1 MLTAAMTRKH
11 ARHWREM
18 TAAIREEATR
28 HFPAAAA
35 PREPGAWG
43 YIRVSREEQVE
54 SGLSL
59 EHQAKVC
66 QDIYRERVSKEVPF
80 MELLADEAASAFRK
94 QSFQR
99 EKGRRLLTELQA
111 GDYLIFLRMN
121 RAVRNIGDLLR
132 ILKVFEEREINV
144 LVAGGRWDYS
154 TADGRFMLHVMAA
167 MTQWESEIKSE
178 RIKAALAIRKGQGK
192 PIGGPGNKRI
202 GYKLVGPNKAGRRY
216 IPDWEQRAVMAR
228 IAELHERDGLSFH
241 AIGRLL
247 EAERCRGR
255 EVPYVRSAFQ
265 PAFYSEARCRHY
277 YAAWKR
283 IIAWEGLEKALASAP
298 PAPQ

>member
-1 MLTAAMTRKH
+1 MLTAPMTRKH
-11 ARHWREM
+11 ARHCRDM

-35 PREPGAWG
+35 PRGPAAWG
-43 YIRVSREEQVE
+43 YIRVSREEQVQ

-66 QDIYRERVSKEVPF
+66 QDIYRERVPKEVPF

-94 QSFQR
+94 QLFQR
-99 EKGRRLLTELQA
+99 EEGRRLLSELQA
-111 GDYLIFLRMN
+111 GDYLIFLRMD

-132 ILKVFEEREINV
+132 ILEVFEERKVNV
-144 LVAGGRWDYS
+144 LVSGGRWDYS

-178 RIKAALAIRKGQGK
+178 RTKADLAIRKAQGR

-202 GYKLVGPNKAGRRY
+202 GYKLVGPNTASLRY
-216 IPDWEQRAVMAR
+216 VPDWEQRAALAR
-228 IAELHERDGLSFH
+228 ISELHERDGLGFH
-241 AIGRLL
+241 AIARLL
-247 EAERCRGR
+247 EADPCRAQG
-255 EVPYVRSAFQ
+255 VPYARSAFQ
-265 PAFYSEARCRHY
+265 PTFYTEARCRHY

-283 IIAWEGLEKALASAP
+283 IIAWEGLERALGLAP
-298 PAPQ
+298 KPPQ

>member
-1 MLTAAMTRKH
+1 MTRKH
-11 ARHWREM
+11 ARHFRKL
-18 TAAIREEATR
+18 AAVIRQEAKR
-28 HFPAAAA
+28 HLPPQAA
-35 PREPGAWG
+35 PRGPGAWG
-43 YIRVSREEQVE
+43 YIRVSTEEQVQ

-66 QDIYRERVSKEVPF
+66 QDIYRERVPKEVPF

-94 QSFQR
+94 QLFQR
-99 EKGRRLLTELQA
+99 EKGRRLLSELQA
-111 GDYLIFLRMN
+111 GDYLIFLRMD

-132 ILKVFEEREINV
+132 ILEVFEERKVNV

-178 RIKAALAIRKGQGK
+178 RTKAALAIRKALGK

-202 GYKLVGPNKAGRRY
+202 GYKLVGPDKAALRY
-216 IPDWEQRAVMAR
+216 VPDWEQRAVLAR
-228 IAELHERDGLSFH
+228 IAELHERDGLGFH

-247 EAERCRGR
+247 EADRCRAEG
-255 EVPYVRSAFQ
+255 VPHVRSAFQ
-265 PAFYSEARCRHY
+265 KPFYTEARCRRY
-277 YAAWKR
+277 FAAWKR
-283 IIAWEGLEKALASAP
+283 IIAWEGLEKALGLAP
-298 PAPQ
+298 KPPQ